1 MEVWVYMQVLCEFCQ
16 AVNAMFDPKF
26 LQCFLENCGT
36 LAKALL
42 DISEIDHQNIYFS
55 VELWPLVQVL
65 GMPDD
70 WST

>member
-1 MEVWVYMQVLCEFCQ
+1 
-16 AVNAMFDPKF
+16 MFDPKF